1 LENTMPTPV
10 TCACRPSRVALYLA
24 SREPDASTVVGQ
36 EIRLRTYLLGRP
48 DWRPVAEYHD
58 YGYRDGRRSVR
69 PALRRALADARTGRF
84 DVLLVAR
91 LDRLGRNLTTV
102 AALLADLDDAGVQ
115 VVSADAAVDTT
126 RPNGRFMLAVLN
138 AAAGFEAALR
148 TSHDDPTGPRRRRRT
163 RRRAGR
169 TAGAQSHG
177 CG

>member
-1 LENTMPTPV
+1 LENTMPQPTA
-10 TCACRPSRVALYLA
+10 CACRPSRVALYLA
-24 SREPDASTVVGQ
+24 SREPDACAVLGQ

-58 YGYRDGRRSVR
+58 YGYHDGRRPVR

-102 AALLADLDDAGVQ
+102 AAMLADLHHAGVA
-115 VVSADAAVDTT
+115 VVTADNTVDTT
-126 RPNGRFMLAVLN
+126 RPNGRYLLAVL
-138 AAAGFEAALR
+138 AAAAEFDAALR
-148 TSHDDPTGPRRRRRT
+148 DHPDDPIGPRRRRRRV
-163 RRRAGR
+163 RRSADP
-169 TAGAQSHG
+169 QSHG